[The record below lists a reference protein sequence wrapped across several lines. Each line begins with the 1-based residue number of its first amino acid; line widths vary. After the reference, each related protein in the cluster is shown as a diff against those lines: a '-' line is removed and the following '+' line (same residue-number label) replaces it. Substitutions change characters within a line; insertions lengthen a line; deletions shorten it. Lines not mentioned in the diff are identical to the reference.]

1 MTVLVLTRTADA
13 TADFVITEL
22 NRRGVPLW
30 RMDPGDFPTALT
42 LSARIGPGDTDWWGY
57 WNGQHRGLSFDEVSA
72 VYYRR
77 PSAHRINPAVPEGER
92 AWATDEASAGFA
104 GLLAALRGCVWLN
117 HPHCYEAA
125 SVAPLALAE
134 AGRCGLTIP
143 QTLITNNPE
152 RAQEF
157 LAALPGRVAAYKPL
171 GRNQPTRRDGKRYVV
186 WTDRVRHEEITNTV
200 ALSAHLFQEWIDK
213 AYEVR
218 LTAVNEAMFAAEIHA
233 GSDAARLDFRRDYDA
248 LTYRVCDVPQPI
260 GLGVQALLRAF
271 SLRYVALDFLVDHNG
286 RWYLVDVNPS
296 GQWAFIPDL
305 REPITHA
312 IADALE
318 GRP

>member
-1 MTVLVLTRTADA
+1 MPR
-13 TADFVITEL
+13 
-22 NRRGVPLW
+22 
-30 RMDPGDFPTALT
+30 
-42 LSARIGPGDTDWWGY
+42 
-57 WNGQHRGLSFDEVSA
+57 
-72 VYYRR
+72 
-77 PSAHRINPAVPEGER
+77 
-92 AWATDEASAGFA
+92 
-104 GLLAALRGCVWLN
+104 
-117 HPHCYEAA
+117 
-125 SVAPLALAE
+125 
-134 AGRCGLTIP
+134 
-143 QTLITNNPE
+143 TLITNNP
-152 RAQEF
+152 AAAAKF
-157 LAALPGRVAAYKPL
+157 VAALPGQVACYKAIGDAAPADD
-171 GRNQPTRRDGKRYVV
+171 QDGWPQAL
-186 WTDRVRHEEITNTV
+186 WTNKIHADQIDTSA
-200 ALSAHLFQEWIDK
+200 ALTAHQWQEWIDK